1 MKRSNY
7 AICSQD
13 GERVLIQ
20 DLGPW
25 DQFNTVTNDAENVV
39 AQLAPMLKIAGGG
52 YRRLEY
58 IDSEGYL
65 GELRID
71 KFGKFCGF

>member
-1 MKRSNY
+1 MRRSNY
-7 AICSQD
+7 AIHSQNE
-13 GERVLIQ
+13 ERVLIH

-25 DQFNTVTNDAENVV
+25 DQFKTVTNDAENVV
-39 AQLAPMLKIAGGG
+39 AQLAPMLEIAGGG

-58 IDSEGYL
+58 IDSEGVL